1 MNQSDM
7 PTNRPNGWLVA
18 VGVGVG
24 SGLGAMVAT
33 RTGDWSWM
41 PIVLA
46 ACIAL
51 GVLAASQTSR

>member
-1 MNQSDM
+1 MNQDNT
-7 PTNRPNGWLVA
+7 PTTRPNGGLVG

-41 PIVLA
+41 PIILA
-46 ACIAL
+46 ACITL
-51 GVLAASQTSR
+51 GALAAWQTSR